1 MLSQT
6 LRHDLIKAREIKLI
20 KFMQARAEREL
31 NKHKYHLSS
40 DAKKRL
46 RWLYILYYEQGGNV
60 SVAANK
66 LGISRQWLSG
76 IKKVFE
82 SSNRDPRS
90 LEPKSRAPKDRSKR
104 NSLDKEKE
112 KLIIEVRNKYGW
124 GKDKIR
130 AYLENEKNIRINHNT
145 INKYLHKHK
154 LISPKLSLKN
164 IVAIS
169 KKKEREVN
177 LRAKFRPPKEI
188 KDYKP
193 GALIEKDMKYV
204 INIDKKEDK
213 YKTRRNFFY
222 QQTCLDS
229 FTRIRVME
237 LTKDFESKTVALA
250 YQKSLNRLPFKV
262 ACLNTDNGSE
272 NGGVF
277 ASSLQENDNFHFY
290 SNVATPTDNPRVER
304 SHLTDELEFYSRG
317 NIYTDYDKQKG
328 ALSEHEYI
336 YNYIR
341 PHQALAYLTP
351 MGFYR
356 LWKKNPKE
364 AYQIADKWQDYLKKQ
379 SKRLAKARRIKKKEQ
394 IEALMNFI
402 DAKLESKDDLNS
414 SKLQLIN
421 CQLCSV
427 A

>member
-1 MLSQT
+1 MLSKT
-6 LRHDLIKAREIKLI
+6 LGHDLIKAREIKLI
-20 KFMQARAEREL
+20 KFMQSRAEKEL
-31 NKHKYHLSS
+31 NKYKYHISD

-46 RWLYILYYEQGGNV
+46 RCLYILYYEQSGNI
-60 SVAANK
+60 SNTANK
-66 LGISRQWLSG
+66 LGVSRQWLSG

-82 SSNRDPRS
+82 SSNRDPRG
-90 LEPKSRAPKDRSKR
+90 LEPKSRAPKNTSKR
-104 NSLDKEKE
+104 NRLDENKER
-112 KLIIEVRNKYGW
+112 LIIEVRNEYGW

-130 AYLENEKNIRINHNT
+130 AYLENEKNIKINHNT

-154 LISPKLSLKN
+154 LISPKLSIKN
-164 IVAIS
+164 TVAMS
-169 KKKEREVN
+169 KKKEREIN
-177 LRAKFRPPKEI
+177 LRAKFRPPNRI

-193 GALIEKDMKYV
+193 GALMEKDMKYV
-204 INIDKKEDK
+204 INIDKLEQ
-213 YKTRRNFFY
+213 YKVKNNFFY
-222 QQTCLDS
+222 QQTYLDS
-229 FTRIRVME
+229 FTRIRVMD
-237 LTKDFESKTVALA
+237 LTKDFESETVALA
-250 YQKSLNRLPFKV
+250 YKKSHKRFPFKV

-272 NGGVF
+272 NGGAF

-304 SHLTDELEFYSRG
+304 SHLTDELEFYGRG
-317 NIYTDYDKQKG
+317 NIYSDYNKQKE
-328 ALSEHEYI
+328 ALGGHEYV

-351 MGFYR
+351 MAFYR
-356 LWKKNPKE
+356 LWKKDSKK
-364 AYQIADKWQDYLKKQ
+364 AYQIVDKWQDYLRKQ
-379 SKRLAKARRIKKKEQ
+379 SKRLAKARRIKRKEQ

-402 DAKLESKDDLNS
+402 DAKLEQKDDLNT